1 MKKYIVLVV
10 TTLILTGLAGCS
22 MTKNRYNHY
31 GVVKYLENKYDDK
44 FEYYETYGGTLF
56 DSDSW
61 KKFIC
66 TSEKYPGK
74 HILVIYDVKY
84 KKYHDNYLDIKYARQ
99 VDELFDSMLSE
110 VFGENTYCF
119 PHYEDEDIDG
129 SVSEFDGDTTFEQY
143 IAMKRLFLYSFVK
156 SDKSNEEIQGIVT
169 QMLDLVGLP
178 GTQDLYPAELS
189 GGMKK
194 RVGLARAIA
203 VNPEIVLYDEPTAGL
218 DPIMSRNISRLIKK
232 TQEQLHVTSVLVTH
246 DMQSAFYAADRVAM
260 LYEGHIVAIGTAE
273 EMKNSTNPIVK
284 AFIEGREIKE
294 QVIK

>member
-1 MKKYIVLVV
+1 MAEAVISLRQLNITFGTHTVLDNIDLDVYKGETLAVLGPSGTGKSTVLRSMIGLLEPNGGQIFIQDEDVSGLDEDGWNRLRMKMGMVFQYS
-10 TTLILTGLAGCS
+10 A
-22 MTKNRYNHY
+22 
-31 GVVKYLENKYDDK
+31 
-44 FEYYETYGGTLF
+44 LF
-56 DSDSW
+56 D
-61 KKFIC
+61 FL
-66 TSEKYPGK
+66 T
-74 HILVIYDVKY
+74 V
-84 KKYHDNYLDIKYARQ
+84 
-99 VDELFDSMLSE
+99 
-110 VFGENTYCF
+110 GENVAFGLRQHT
-119 PHYEDEDIDG
+119 D
-129 SVSEFDGDTTFEQY
+129 
-143 IAMKRLFLYSFVK
+143 K
-156 SDKSNEEIQGIVT
+156 SDEEIQGIVT

-218 DPIMSRNISRLIKK
+218 DPIMSSNISRLIKK

>member
-1 MKKYIVLVV
+1 MAEAVISLRQLNITFGTHTVLDNIDLDVYKGETLAVLGPSGTGKSTVLRSMIGLLEPNGGQIFIQGEDVSGLDEDGWNRLRMKMGMVFQYS
-10 TTLILTGLAGCS
+10 A
-22 MTKNRYNHY
+22 
-31 GVVKYLENKYDDK
+31 
-44 FEYYETYGGTLF
+44 LF
-56 DSDSW
+56 D
-61 KKFIC
+61 FL
-66 TSEKYPGK
+66 T
-74 HILVIYDVKY
+74 V
-84 KKYHDNYLDIKYARQ
+84 
-99 VDELFDSMLSE
+99 
-110 VFGENTYCF
+110 GENVAFGLRQHT
-119 PHYEDEDIDG
+119 
-129 SVSEFDGDTTFEQY
+129 
-143 IAMKRLFLYSFVK
+143 
-156 SDKSNEEIQGIVT
+156 DKSNEEIQGIVT

-232 TQEQLHVTSVLVTH
+232 TQEQLHVTSVLV
-246 DMQSAFYAADRVAM
+246 QSAFYAADRVAM

>member
-1 MKKYIVLVV
+1 MAEAVISLRQLNITFGTHTVLDNIDLDVYKGETLAVLGPSGTGKSTVLRSMIGLLEPNGGQIFIHGEDVSVLDEDGWNRLRMKMGMVFQYS
-10 TTLILTGLAGCS
+10 A
-22 MTKNRYNHY
+22 
-31 GVVKYLENKYDDK
+31 
-44 FEYYETYGGTLF
+44 LF
-56 DSDSW
+56 D
-61 KKFIC
+61 FL
-66 TSEKYPGK
+66 T
-74 HILVIYDVKY
+74 V
-84 KKYHDNYLDIKYARQ
+84 
-99 VDELFDSMLSE
+99 
-110 VFGENTYCF
+110 GENVAFGLRQHT
-119 PHYEDEDIDG
+119 D
-129 SVSEFDGDTTFEQY
+129 
-143 IAMKRLFLYSFVK
+143 K
-156 SDKSNEEIQGIVT
+156 SDEEIQGIVT

>member
-1 MKKYIVLVV
+1 MAEAVISLRQLNITFGTHTVLDNIDLDVYKGETLAVLGPSGTGKSTVLRLMIGLLEPDGGQIFIQGEDVSGLDEDGWNRLRMKMGMVFQYS
-10 TTLILTGLAGCS
+10 A
-22 MTKNRYNHY
+22 
-31 GVVKYLENKYDDK
+31 
-44 FEYYETYGGTLF
+44 LF
-56 DSDSW
+56 D
-61 KKFIC
+61 FL
-66 TSEKYPGK
+66 T
-74 HILVIYDVKY
+74 V
-84 KKYHDNYLDIKYARQ
+84 
-99 VDELFDSMLSE
+99 
-110 VFGENTYCF
+110 GENVAFGLRQHT
-119 PHYEDEDIDG
+119 
-129 SVSEFDGDTTFEQY
+129 
-143 IAMKRLFLYSFVK
+143 
-156 SDKSNEEIQGIVT
+156 DKSNEEIQGIVT

-178 GTQDLYPAELS
+178 DTQNLYPAELS

>member
-1 MKKYIVLVV
+1 MAEAVISLRQLNITFGTHTVLDNIDLDVYKGETLAVLGPSGTGKSTVLRSMIGLLEPNGGQIFIQGEDVSGLDEDGWNRLRMKMGMVFQYS
-10 TTLILTGLAGCS
+10 A
-22 MTKNRYNHY
+22 
-31 GVVKYLENKYDDK
+31 
-44 FEYYETYGGTLF
+44 LF
-56 DSDSW
+56 D
-61 KKFIC
+61 FL
-66 TSEKYPGK
+66 T
-74 HILVIYDVKY
+74 V
-84 KKYHDNYLDIKYARQ
+84 
-99 VDELFDSMLSE
+99 
-110 VFGENTYCF
+110 GENVAFGLRQHT
-119 PHYEDEDIDG
+119 
-129 SVSEFDGDTTFEQY
+129 
-143 IAMKRLFLYSFVK
+143 
-156 SDKSNEEIQGIVT
+156 DKSNEEIQGIVT

-260 LYEGHIVAIGTAE
+260 LYEGHIVAIGTAD
-273 EMKNSTNPIVK
+273 EMRNSTNPIVK

>member
-1 MKKYIVLVV
+1 MAEAVISLRQLNITFGTHTVLDNIDLDVYKGETLAVLGPSGTGKSTVLRSMIGLLEPNGGQIFIQGEDVSGLDEDGWNSLRMKMGMVFQYS
-10 TTLILTGLAGCS
+10 A
-22 MTKNRYNHY
+22 
-31 GVVKYLENKYDDK
+31 
-44 FEYYETYGGTLF
+44 LF
-56 DSDSW
+56 D
-61 KKFIC
+61 FL
-66 TSEKYPGK
+66 T
-74 HILVIYDVKY
+74 V
-84 KKYHDNYLDIKYARQ
+84 
-99 VDELFDSMLSE
+99 
-110 VFGENTYCF
+110 GENVAFGLRQHT
-119 PHYEDEDIDG
+119 
-129 SVSEFDGDTTFEQY
+129 
-143 IAMKRLFLYSFVK
+143 
-156 SDKSNEEIQGIVT
+156 DKSNEEIQGIVT

-194 RVGLARAIA
+194 RVGIARAIA

>member
-1 MKKYIVLVV
+1 MAEAVISLRQLNITFGTHTVLDNIDLDVYKGETLAVLGPSGTGKSTVLRSMIGLLEPNGGQIFIQGEDVSGLDEDGWNRLRMKMGMVFQYS
-10 TTLILTGLAGCS
+10 A
-22 MTKNRYNHY
+22 
-31 GVVKYLENKYDDK
+31 
-44 FEYYETYGGTLF
+44 LF
-56 DSDSW
+56 D
-61 KKFIC
+61 FL
-66 TSEKYPGK
+66 T
-74 HILVIYDVKY
+74 V
-84 KKYHDNYLDIKYARQ
+84 
-99 VDELFDSMLSE
+99 
-110 VFGENTYCF
+110 GENVAFGLRQHT
-119 PHYEDEDIDG
+119 D
-129 SVSEFDGDTTFEQY
+129 
-143 IAMKRLFLYSFVK
+143 K
-156 SDKSNEEIQGIVT
+156 SDEEIQGIVT

-178 GTQDLYPAELS
+178 DTQDLYPAELS

-203 VNPEIVLYDEPTAGL
+203 VKPEIVLYDEPTAGL

>member
-1 MKKYIVLVV
+1 MSEAVISLRQLNITFGTHTVLDNIDLDVYKGETLAVLGPSGTGKSTVLRSMIGLLEPNGGQIFIQGEDVSGLDEDGWNRLRMKMGMVFQYS
-10 TTLILTGLAGCS
+10 A
-22 MTKNRYNHY
+22 
-31 GVVKYLENKYDDK
+31 
-44 FEYYETYGGTLF
+44 LF
-56 DSDSW
+56 D
-61 KKFIC
+61 FL
-66 TSEKYPGK
+66 T
-74 HILVIYDVKY
+74 V
-84 KKYHDNYLDIKYARQ
+84 
-99 VDELFDSMLSE
+99 
-110 VFGENTYCF
+110 GENVAFGLRQHT
-119 PHYEDEDIDG
+119 
-129 SVSEFDGDTTFEQY
+129 
-143 IAMKRLFLYSFVK
+143 
-156 SDKSNEEIQGIVT
+156 DKSNEEIQGIVT

>member
-1 MKKYIVLVV
+1 MAEAVISLRQLNITFGTHTVLDNIDLDVYKGETLAVLGPSGTGKSTVLRSMIGLLEPNGGQIFIQGEDVSGLDEDGWNRLRMKMGMVFQYS
-10 TTLILTGLAGCS
+10 A
-22 MTKNRYNHY
+22 
-31 GVVKYLENKYDDK
+31 
-44 FEYYETYGGTLF
+44 LF
-56 DSDSW
+56 D
-61 KKFIC
+61 FL
-66 TSEKYPGK
+66 T
-74 HILVIYDVKY
+74 V
-84 KKYHDNYLDIKYARQ
+84 
-99 VDELFDSMLSE
+99 
-110 VFGENTYCF
+110 GENVAFGLRQHT
-119 PHYEDEDIDG
+119 
-129 SVSEFDGDTTFEQY
+129 
-143 IAMKRLFLYSFVK
+143 
-156 SDKSNEEIQGIVT
+156 DKSNEEIQGIVT

-260 LYEGHIVAIGTAE
+260 LYEGHIVALGTAE

>member
-1 MKKYIVLVV
+1 MAEAVISLRQLNITFGTHTVLDNIDLDVYKGETLAVLGPSGTGKSTVLRSMIGLLEPNGGQIFIQGEDVSGLDEDGWNRLRMKMGMVFQYS
-10 TTLILTGLAGCS
+10 A
-22 MTKNRYNHY
+22 
-31 GVVKYLENKYDDK
+31 
-44 FEYYETYGGTLF
+44 LF
-56 DSDSW
+56 D
-61 KKFIC
+61 FL
-66 TSEKYPGK
+66 T
-74 HILVIYDVKY
+74 V
-84 KKYHDNYLDIKYARQ
+84 
-99 VDELFDSMLSE
+99 
-110 VFGENTYCF
+110 GENVAFGLRQHT
-119 PHYEDEDIDG
+119 D
-129 SVSEFDGDTTFEQY
+129 
-143 IAMKRLFLYSFVK
+143 K
-156 SDKSNEEIQGIVT
+156 SDEEIQGIVT

-178 GTQDLYPAELS
+178 DTQDLYPAELS

-260 LYEGHIVAIGTAE
+260 LYEGHIVAIGTAD

>member
-1 MKKYIVLVV
+1 MAEAVISLRQLNITFGTHTVLNNIDLDVYKGETLAVLGPSGTGKSTVLRSMIGLLEPNGGQIFIQGEDVSGLDEDGWNRLRMKMGMVFQYS
-10 TTLILTGLAGCS
+10 A
-22 MTKNRYNHY
+22 
-31 GVVKYLENKYDDK
+31 
-44 FEYYETYGGTLF
+44 LF
-56 DSDSW
+56 D
-61 KKFIC
+61 FL
-66 TSEKYPGK
+66 T
-74 HILVIYDVKY
+74 V
-84 KKYHDNYLDIKYARQ
+84 
-99 VDELFDSMLSE
+99 
-110 VFGENTYCF
+110 GENVAFGLRQHT
-119 PHYEDEDIDG
+119 
-129 SVSEFDGDTTFEQY
+129 
-143 IAMKRLFLYSFVK
+143 
-156 SDKSNEEIQGIVT
+156 DKSNEEIQGIVT

-260 LYEGHIVAIGTAE
+260 LYEGHIVAIGTAD

>member
-1 MKKYIVLVV
+1 MADAVISLRQLNITFGTHTVLDNIDLDIYKGETLAVLGPSGTGKSTVLRSMIGLLEPNGGQIFIQGEDVSGLDEDGWNRLRMKMGMVFQYS
-10 TTLILTGLAGCS
+10 A
-22 MTKNRYNHY
+22 
-31 GVVKYLENKYDDK
+31 
-44 FEYYETYGGTLF
+44 LF
-56 DSDSW
+56 D
-61 KKFIC
+61 FL
-66 TSEKYPGK
+66 T
-74 HILVIYDVKY
+74 V
-84 KKYHDNYLDIKYARQ
+84 
-99 VDELFDSMLSE
+99 
-110 VFGENTYCF
+110 GENVAFGLRQHT
-119 PHYEDEDIDG
+119 
-129 SVSEFDGDTTFEQY
+129 
-143 IAMKRLFLYSFVK
+143 
-156 SDKSNEEIQGIVT
+156 DKSNEEIQGIVT

-178 GTQDLYPAELS
+178 GTQNLYPAELS

-203 VNPEIVLYDEPTAGL
+203 GNPEIVLYDEPTAGL

>member
-1 MKKYIVLVV
+1 MAEAVIILRQLNITFGTHTVLDNIDLDVYKGETLAVLGPSGTGKSTVLRSMIGLLEPNGGQIFIQGEDVSGLDEDGWNRLRMKMGMVFQYS
-10 TTLILTGLAGCS
+10 A
-22 MTKNRYNHY
+22 
-31 GVVKYLENKYDDK
+31 
-44 FEYYETYGGTLF
+44 LF
-56 DSDSW
+56 D
-61 KKFIC
+61 FL
-66 TSEKYPGK
+66 T
-74 HILVIYDVKY
+74 V
-84 KKYHDNYLDIKYARQ
+84 
-99 VDELFDSMLSE
+99 
-110 VFGENTYCF
+110 GENVAFGLRQHT
-119 PHYEDEDIDG
+119 
-129 SVSEFDGDTTFEQY
+129 
-143 IAMKRLFLYSFVK
+143 
-156 SDKSNEEIQGIVT
+156 DKSNEEIQGIVT

>member
-1 MKKYIVLVV
+1 MAEAVISLRQLNITFGTHTVLDNIDLDVYKGETLAVLGPSGTGKSTVLRSMIGLLEPNGGEIFIQGEDVSGLDEDGWNRLRMKMGMVFQYS
-10 TTLILTGLAGCS
+10 A
-22 MTKNRYNHY
+22 
-31 GVVKYLENKYDDK
+31 
-44 FEYYETYGGTLF
+44 LF
-56 DSDSW
+56 D
-61 KKFIC
+61 FL
-66 TSEKYPGK
+66 T
-74 HILVIYDVKY
+74 V
-84 KKYHDNYLDIKYARQ
+84 
-99 VDELFDSMLSE
+99 
-110 VFGENTYCF
+110 GENVAFGLRQHT
-119 PHYEDEDIDG
+119 D
-129 SVSEFDGDTTFEQY
+129 
-143 IAMKRLFLYSFVK
+143 K
-156 SDKSNEEIQGIVT
+156 SDEEIQGIVT

-273 EMKNSTNPIVK
+273 EMKNSINPIVK

>member
-1 MKKYIVLVV
+1 MAEAVISLRQLNITFGTHTVLDNIDLDVYKGETLAVLGPSGTGKSTVLRSMIGLLEPNGGQIFIQGEDVSGLDEDGWNRLRMKMGMVFQYS
-10 TTLILTGLAGCS
+10 A
-22 MTKNRYNHY
+22 
-31 GVVKYLENKYDDK
+31 
-44 FEYYETYGGTLF
+44 LF
-56 DSDSW
+56 D
-61 KKFIC
+61 FL
-66 TSEKYPGK
+66 T
-74 HILVIYDVKY
+74 V
-84 KKYHDNYLDIKYARQ
+84 
-99 VDELFDSMLSE
+99 
-110 VFGENTYCF
+110 GENVAFGLRQHT
-119 PHYEDEDIDG
+119 D
-129 SVSEFDGDTTFEQY
+129 
-143 IAMKRLFLYSFVK
+143 K
-156 SDKSNEEIQGIVT
+156 SDEEIQGIVT

-273 EMKNSTNPIVK
+273 EMKNSINPIVK

>member
-1 MKKYIVLVV
+1 MAEAVISLRQLNITFGTHTVLDNIDLDVYKGETLAVLGPSGTGKSTVLRSMIGLLEPNGGQIFIQGKDVSGLDEDGWNRLRMKMGMVFQYS
-10 TTLILTGLAGCS
+10 A
-22 MTKNRYNHY
+22 
-31 GVVKYLENKYDDK
+31 
-44 FEYYETYGGTLF
+44 LF
-56 DSDSW
+56 D
-61 KKFIC
+61 FL
-66 TSEKYPGK
+66 T
-74 HILVIYDVKY
+74 V
-84 KKYHDNYLDIKYARQ
+84 
-99 VDELFDSMLSE
+99 
-110 VFGENTYCF
+110 GENVAFGLRQHT
-119 PHYEDEDIDG
+119 
-129 SVSEFDGDTTFEQY
+129 
-143 IAMKRLFLYSFVK
+143 
-156 SDKSNEEIQGIVT
+156 DKSNEEIQGIVT

>member
-1 MKKYIVLVV
+1 MAEAVISLRQLNITFGTHTVLDNIDLDVYKGETLAVLGPSGTGKSTVLRSTIGLLEPNGGQIFIQGEDVSGLDEDGWNRLRMKMGMVFQYS
-10 TTLILTGLAGCS
+10 A
-22 MTKNRYNHY
+22 
-31 GVVKYLENKYDDK
+31 
-44 FEYYETYGGTLF
+44 LF
-56 DSDSW
+56 D
-61 KKFIC
+61 FL
-66 TSEKYPGK
+66 T
-74 HILVIYDVKY
+74 V
-84 KKYHDNYLDIKYARQ
+84 
-99 VDELFDSMLSE
+99 
-110 VFGENTYCF
+110 GENVAFGLRQHT
-119 PHYEDEDIDG
+119 
-129 SVSEFDGDTTFEQY
+129 
-143 IAMKRLFLYSFVK
+143 
-156 SDKSNEEIQGIVT
+156 DKSNEEIQGIVT

>member
-1 MKKYIVLVV
+1 MAEAVISLRQLNITFGTHTVLDNIDLDVYKGETLAVLGPSGTGKSTVLRSMIGLLEPNGGQIFIQGEDVSGLDEDGWNRLRMKMGMVFQYS
-10 TTLILTGLAGCS
+10 A
-22 MTKNRYNHY
+22 
-31 GVVKYLENKYDDK
+31 
-44 FEYYETYGGTLF
+44 LF
-56 DSDSW
+56 D
-61 KKFIC
+61 FL
-66 TSEKYPGK
+66 T
-74 HILVIYDVKY
+74 V
-84 KKYHDNYLDIKYARQ
+84 
-99 VDELFDSMLSE
+99 
-110 VFGENTYCF
+110 GENVAFGLRQHT
-119 PHYEDEDIDG
+119 
-129 SVSEFDGDTTFEQY
+129 
-143 IAMKRLFLYSFVK
+143 
-156 SDKSNEEIQGIVT
+156 DKSNEEIQGIVT

-178 GTQDLYPAELS
+178 DTQDLYPAELS

-260 LYEGHIVAIGTAE
+260 LYEGHIVAIGTAD